1 MNVYLPRYQ
10 VNDEEGPL
18 RAFHTEEEAVNFAKD
33 AGYYIIVLAGPL
45 KEPVIDWNNYESAP
59 F

>member
-1 MNVYLPRYQ
+1 VNLPRYQ

-33 AGYYIIVLAGPL
+33 DGYYVIVLGGSP
-45 KEPVIDWNNYESAP
+45 KTPQIDWNNYEESP